1 WTGRHWYGRCMRGG
15 RATASCTS
23 ARCAARSS
31 PSGGAACPPS
41 RRKPGEEENKMK
53 RLAGLWGL
61 VPPWGLCEGRGGGAQ
76 KPGEREGRALRVLI
90 LSGVP
95 ETHHDYKNQC
105 PNMEKALQKQGHK
118 VSLRDKAVVER
129 MDAADF
135 DVLVLM
141 SEKWRGDEAN
151 RKEML
156 RLVREG
162 KGLVVIHMAYVPC
175 VEAL

>member
-1 WTGRHWYGRCMRGG
+1 MDRLVVCSLLVAFGCPVAV
-15 RATASCTS
+15 RADE
-23 ARCAARSS
+23 
-31 PSGGAACPPS
+31 P
-41 RRKPGEEENKMK
+41 
-53 RLAGLWGL
+53 
-61 VPPWGLCEGRGGGAQ
+61 Q
-76 KPGEREGRALRVLI
+76 KPGEKEARPLRVLI

-105 PNMEKALQKQGHK
+105 PNLEKVLQKQGHRGT
-118 VSLRDKAVVER
+118 LRDMAVGEQN
-129 MDAADF
+129 DALDF

-156 RLVREG
+156 RLVRES

-175 VEAL
+175 VEALGGKASRNGKTGDIKIKIADRKHSVTAGL